1 MQATVIFFCWFCPV
15 KINHILIINTLPFTT
30 NAQWEENQRTDLKKI
45 RGNRVRQS
53 ELILYS
59 QLQFSLAASKVLH
72 TAIPLSFDWTASRLG
87 AKNLRCH
94 ALAALDWVYVKRHN
108 WTFPVCRFQLWWCLM
123 CCSGNPGII
132 TVLFAI
138 YLTSAVLAENMLLMK
153 LW

>member
-59 QLQFSLAASKVLH
+59 QLQSSLAASKALH

-87 AKNLRCH
+87 ARILRSH
-94 ALAALDWVYVKRHN
+94 ALAAVDWVYVKRHN
-108 WTFPVCRFQLWWCLM
+108 WTFPGCRFQLWWCLM

-138 YLTSAVLAENMLLMK
+138 YLTSAVLAENMLLMM

>member
-30 NAQWEENQRTDLKKI
+30 NAQWEENQRTNLKKI

-138 YLTSAVLAENMLLMK
+138 YLTSAVLAENMLLMM